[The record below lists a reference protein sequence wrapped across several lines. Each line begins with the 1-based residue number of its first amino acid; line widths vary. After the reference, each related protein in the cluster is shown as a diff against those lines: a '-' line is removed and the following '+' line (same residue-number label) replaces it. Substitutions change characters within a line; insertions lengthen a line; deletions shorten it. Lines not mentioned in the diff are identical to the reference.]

1 MAETQPSNDRPSDV
15 KSCTSCGL
23 DVTNRKR
30 TKDAQGR
37 YFCEDCVTKAK
48 AARAAANP
56 PPQIK
61 ANKDAVASASKAGG
75 DDNAFLLDMGGSAM
89 AIKGSTPCP
98 ECSRALTEGTVI
110 CTGCGYNLQTGK
122 RLAVKVTKAKAAKGE
137 GSSDPGYSVNIMEDG
152 PALSMLAIIATV
164 GPLGGAFFVQELV
177 FVGIL
182 LMSIF
187 SLGVSIGVIMTAW
200 KQDGPGWGLMLLLTN
215 LFCGGI
221 GAIVSFVWVLIK
233 CESDV
238 MKWLYFTSIF
248 IIIIYIS
255 VIVMADSALMP

>member
-37 YFCEDCVTKAK
+37 YFCEDCVAKAK

-137 GSSDPGYSVNIMEDG
+137 GAGGGESLTDNPF
-152 PALSMLAIIATV
+152 ALGMIAIIVLVGLIGGTILVPELAFVALPVLLLYNVTVFVSVVFSAFRADGVVWGLICLLGCGLGPLVWLLVKCQDERLKYLYGAAIVASMVARGSAYLMTSGAV
-164 GPLGGAFFVQELV
+164 GP
-177 FVGIL
+177 
-182 LMSIF
+182 
-187 SLGVSIGVIMTAW
+187 
-200 KQDGPGWGLMLLLTN
+200 
-215 LFCGGI
+215 
-221 GAIVSFVWVLIK
+221 
-233 CESDV
+233 
-238 MKWLYFTSIF
+238 
-248 IIIIYIS
+248 
-255 VIVMADSALMP
+255 

>member
-37 YFCEDCVTKAK
+37 YFCEDCVAKAK

-137 GSSDPGYSVNIMEDG
+137 GAGGGEGLGELDG
-152 PALSMLAIIATV
+152 VSLALIAIIVLVGLKGVAILMPELTPVADLALFLFGLSMWIWAVVAAFKSDGVVWGIASIVTCGLGSLVWILA
-164 GPLGGAFFVQELV
+164 
-177 FVGIL
+177 
-182 LMSIF
+182 
-187 SLGVSIGVIMTAW
+187 
-200 KQDGPGWGLMLLLTN
+200 
-215 LFCGGI
+215 
-221 GAIVSFVWVLIK
+221 K
-233 CESDV
+233 CENE
-238 MKWLYFTSIF
+238 KLKGLYLGALLASTISSLASF
-248 IIIIYIS
+248 I
-255 VIVMADSALMP
+255 LKTR